1 MAHQR
6 KQREAHTE
14 RDDLVGEHAVGD
26 AGQMILVCLFA
37 VIWIADTFFLK
48 YTTFLNQHV
57 PPVARIPAGAVLLI
71 LSGYLARTALSIV
84 FGERRDEPRVI
95 RKSVFSVVR
104 HPVYLSE
111 ILFYLGLLMLSM
123 SLAAAAVWVVAIG
136 FLHAISRH
144 EERLLLESFG
154 EEYRQYMRD
163 VPMWIPRFRKR

>member
-1 MAHQR
+1 MAHRR
-6 KQREAHTE
+6 KKAHNE
-14 RDDLVGEHAVGD
+14 RDDLVGEHAIGD
-26 AGQMILVCLFA
+26 AGQLILACLFA
-37 VIWIADTFFLK
+37 VTWIADTFFLK
-48 YTTFLNQHV
+48 VTTFLHGYV
-57 PPVARIPAGAVLLI
+57 PPVGRIPVGFVLLL
-71 LSGYLARTALSIV
+71 LSGYLARTGLTIV

-111 ILFYLGLLMLSM
+111 ILLYLGLLMLSM

-136 FLHAISRH
+136 FLHAISRY